1 MLVYRK
7 MIDLCV
13 WTLSPTILLQS
24 LISSVHFSVDS
35 FGVSVLTTLSSRNKG
50 SFTSSL
56 PCYMPFISFSC
67 LIALAGISS
76 MMLKGSGDG
85 GILTLLL
92 ILVKS
97 VFSSLS
103 MMLAVGGLIDIL
115 YQVEKVLCSW
125 FTESFYHEWVSNFV
139 KCFFFIYW

>member
-1 MLVYRK
+1 
-7 MIDLCV
+7 
-13 WTLSPTILLQS
+13 
-24 LISSVHFSVDS
+24 
-35 FGVSVLTTLSSRNKG
+35 
-50 SFTSSL
+50 
-56 PCYMPFISFSC
+56 
-67 LIALAGISS
+67 

-139 KCFFFIYW
+139 KCFFFIY